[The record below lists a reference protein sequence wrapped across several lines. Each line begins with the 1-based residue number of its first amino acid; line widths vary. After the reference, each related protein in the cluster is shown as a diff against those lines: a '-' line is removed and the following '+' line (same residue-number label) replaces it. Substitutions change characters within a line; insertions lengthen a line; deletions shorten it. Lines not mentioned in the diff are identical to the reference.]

1 MSGGGGREDCF
12 VATACFGDFNAA
24 PVITLRASRD
34 QVLAGHRAGRL
45 FTRAYYRFGPHAA
58 NAIRHRPAAR
68 ARARRLLGPIVA
80 HAARRLGSQ

>member
-1 MSGGGGREDCF
+1 MPCEGPHLLQR
-12 VATACFGDFNAA
+12 
-24 PVITLRASRD
+24 
-34 QVLAGHRAGRL
+34 QVPGSVEADGRL

-68 ARARRLLGPIVA
+68 ARRLLGPILA